1 MANFDLNTNGLS
13 YSPQYVAPVWDASST
28 ESFNPGIGNTG
39 LGYVNNPNAA
49 SYTAPTSWWDDFTNA
64 FKGDSGVLGGFF
76 GGKDANGNVS
86 NGWGGAAIGA
96 ASSLMNGFM
105 GMQQYGLA
113 KQQFAQ
119 QKKEYEQNYAAQR
132 QLTNSQL
139 EDRQRARVASNPGA
153 YESVGAYMDKN
164 GVK

>member
-1 MANFDLNTNGLS
+1 MANFGPNTMGLT
-13 YSPQYVAPVWDASST
+13 YSPQYTSPTWDQPST
-28 ESFNPGIGNTG
+28 DTFSPGLENAG
-39 LGYVNNPNAA
+39 LGYTGGGSGP
-49 SYTAPTSWWDDFTNA
+49 SYTAPTSWWDDFTGA
-64 FKGDSGVLGGFF
+64 FKGNGALGGFF
-76 GGKDANGNVS
+76 GGKDANGNVT
-86 NGWGGAAIGA
+86 NGWGGTAIGA
-96 ASSLMNGFM
+96 ASGLMSGFM